1 MSSVD
6 AWRLGAWALMN
17 MEQGNPRENSVP
29 SESWNLLENGLGR
42 GRTVAPRGKVLMVDG
57 SLERRQQTKAALGD
71 LDHELIEANST
82 SEAIGAISLYR
93 VDLVLIDLEA
103 PEMGAIEFCR
113 MTKKATATQ
122 LLPVFVVA
130 GSDDLE
136 SEVRAIEA
144 GADEYFVAPLRAQA
158 FRARVQASLRHKA
171 VIDSLDDSETVLFSL
186 AQSVEDRDPSLGQHC
201 ERLSLMAAAMGV
213 ALGLPPREILV
224 LQRGG
229 YLHDIGKV
237 GIPDGILFKAGPLTP
252 DEWEIMKSHAE
263 RGERICKSMRSLEP
277 VLPIIRSH
285 HERWDGS
292 GYPDGLKGEAIPLLA
307 RILQLADIYD
317 ALTTERPYKRALN
330 PQEAL
335 RVIREEVDK
344 GWRDPRLVELFA
356 DLLPMFDTPS
366 SPDFSRLS
374 LHALASSIERF
385 RSDADKTQSSAALI
399 GRREPV
405 SL

>member
-1 MSSVD
+1 
-6 AWRLGAWALMN
+6 MN
-17 MEQGNPRENSVP
+17 MEQVNSRNNAVP
-29 SESWNLLENGLGR
+29 SESWNLLENGLSR
-42 GRTVAPRGKVLMVDG
+42 GRTIAPRGKVLIVDA
-57 SLERRQQTKAALGD
+57 SPERKQQTKATLGD
-71 LDHELIEANST
+71 LDHELIEASTT
-82 SEAIGAISLYR
+82 SEAISAISVHR

-103 PEMGAIEFCR
+103 PELGAIEFCR
-113 MTKKATATQ
+113 MIKKATATQ
-122 LLPVFVVA
+122 LLPIFVVA
-130 GSDDLE
+130 AHDDLD
-136 SEVRAIEA
+136 SEVKAIEA
-144 GADEYFVAPLRAQA
+144 GADEYFVLPLRTQA

-213 ALGLPPREILV
+213 ALGLPPRDILV

-252 DEWEIMKSHAE
+252 EEWDVMKSHAE
-263 RGERICKSMRSLEP
+263 RGERICSNMRSLVP

-292 GYPDGLKGEAIPLLA
+292 GYPDGLKGEEIPLLA

-317 ALTTERPYKRALN
+317 ALTTERPYKRALKA
-330 PQEAL
+330 QEAL

-344 GWRDPRLVELFA
+344 GWRDPRLVDLFA
-356 DLLPMFDTPS
+356 DLLPMFEAPS

-385 RSDADKTQSSAALI
+385 RNDAGKTESSAQLI

-405 SL
+405 KRGSGL

>member
-1 MSSVD
+1 
-6 AWRLGAWALMN
+6 MN
-17 MEQGNPRENSVP
+17 MEQVQSRDNSVP
-29 SESWNLLENGLGR
+29 SASWSLLENGLSKNRSAAPKGKILVVNASIEGR
-42 GRTVAPRGKVLMVDG
+42 EA
-57 SLERRQQTKAALGD
+57 TKALLSGC
-71 LDHELIEANST
+71 DHEVVEATST
-82 SEAIGAISLYR
+82 SEAIGDISLHR
-93 VDLVLIDLEA
+93 IDLVLIDLEA

-113 MTKKATATQ
+113 MLKKASATQ
-122 LLPVFVVA
+122 LLPVFVLSA
-130 GSDDLE
+130 ADDLD

-144 GADEYFVAPLRAQA
+144 GADEFFTAPLRPQA
-158 FRARVQASLRHKA
+158 FRAKVQSTLRHKA
-171 VIDSLDDSETVLFSL
+171 MIDSLDDSETVLFSL
-186 AQSVEDRDPSLGQHC
+186 AQSVEDRDPSLGKHC

-213 ALGLPPREILV
+213 ALGLPPQQILV

-252 DEWEIMKSHAE
+252 EEWEIMKSHAA
-263 RGERICKSMRSLEP
+263 RGERICASMRSLAP

-317 ALTTERPYKRALN
+317 ALTTERPYKRALK
-330 PQEAL
+330 PEEAL

-356 DLLPMFDTPS
+356 DLLPMFETAS

-385 RSDADKTQSSAALI
+385 RGDAGKSESSAALV
-399 GRREPV
+399 GRRG
-405 SL
+405 SGSGNNGL